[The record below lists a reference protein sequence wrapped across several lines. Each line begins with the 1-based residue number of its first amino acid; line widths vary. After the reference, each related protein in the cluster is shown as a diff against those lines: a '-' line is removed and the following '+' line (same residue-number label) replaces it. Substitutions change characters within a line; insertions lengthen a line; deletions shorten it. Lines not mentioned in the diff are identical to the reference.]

1 MDSRKW
7 KRNIAIMVLGAFNA
21 ESLSTST
28 PPYQWVL
35 GAPLTILVTFMFYG
49 LMLLVI
55 EDLVSRYSLDYRKL
69 FLIGLIYGILE
80 EGFLALTNELPD
92 QGFVGFGR
100 YYGLNVPWAILTS
113 EIHAIYTVVLTFI
126 IVDLIVPREKSGP
139 VLSKWQYVPVLSYLA
154 ILYLFVPN
162 YLIEI
167 ASTRNIFAVLLSKPE
182 FFLSNFFLIRSI
194 MIYPSWESVVIQ
206 LVVILVLS
214 VLVMR
219 LPRLNL
225 DSSEKEVVS
234 GKSYAIL
241 LLLFGAMF
249 WIPYLLQFF
258 GGPDVLVVIYYLLLP
273 PVFWRLILSKI
284 RKDSLFDLKKVATMS
299 LTLLL
304 FFGGTGVFIYLM
316 QRDLLSVIMVIAALG
331 IEAKLIARKYF
342 QRVKGEKSNP

>member
-1 MDSRKW
+1 
-7 KRNIAIMVLGAFNA
+7 MVLGAFNV

-28 PPYQWVL
+28 PPYQWIL
-35 GAPLTILVTFMFYG
+35 GGPLTIFVTFMFYG

-80 EGFLALTNELPD
+80 EGFLALTNELPN

-100 YYGLNVPWAILTS
+100 YYGLNVPWAIITS

-126 IVDLIVPREKSGP
+126 IVDLIIPREKMGP
-139 VLSKWQYVPVLSYLA
+139 VLSKWQYVPVLAYLA

-167 ASTRNIFAVLLSKPE
+167 ASTRSSFASFAVLMSKPE
-182 FFLSNFFLIRSI
+182 FFLSNFFLINSVRV
-194 MIYPSWESVVIQ
+194 YPSWQSVAIQ
-206 LVVILVLS
+206 LIAILVLS
-214 VLVMR
+214 VLVIR
-219 LPRLNL
+219 LPKLKLN
-225 DSSEKEVVS
+225 SSEKEFVS

-249 WIPYLLQFF
+249 WIPYLAQFF

-284 RKDSLFDLKKVATMS
+284 RRDRLFDLKKVATIC

-316 QRDLLSVIMVIAALG
+316 QRDLLSVIIIIAALG
-331 IEAKLIARKYF
+331 IEVGLITRKYF
-342 QRVKGEKSNP
+342 SKK

>member
-1 MDSRKW
+1 
-7 KRNIAIMVLGAFNA
+7 MVLGAFNV
-21 ESLSTST
+21 ESLTTAT
-28 PPYQWVL
+28 PPHKWISD
-35 GAPLTILVTFMFYG
+35 PWSIFVTFMFYG

-80 EGFLALTNELPD
+80 EGFLALTNELPN

-100 YYGLNVPWAILTS
+100 YYGLNVPWAIITS

-126 IVDLIVPREKSGP
+126 IVDLIIPREKMGP
-139 VLSKWQYVPVLSYLA
+139 VLSKWQYVPVLAYLA

-167 ASTRNIFAVLLSKPE
+167 ASTRSSFASFAVLMSKPE
-182 FFLSNFFLIRSI
+182 FFLSNFFLINSVRV
-194 MIYPSWESVVIQ
+194 YPSWQSVAIQ
-206 LVVILVLS
+206 LIAILVLS
-214 VLVMR
+214 VLVIR
-219 LPRLNL
+219 LPKLKLN
-225 DSSEKEVVS
+225 SSEKEFVS

-249 WIPYLLQFF
+249 WIPYLAQFF

-284 RKDSLFDLKKVATMS
+284 RRDRLFDLKKVATIC

-316 QRDLLSVIMVIAALG
+316 QRDLLSVIIIIAALG
-331 IEAKLIARKYF
+331 IEVGLITRKYF
-342 QRVKGEKSNP
+342 SKK